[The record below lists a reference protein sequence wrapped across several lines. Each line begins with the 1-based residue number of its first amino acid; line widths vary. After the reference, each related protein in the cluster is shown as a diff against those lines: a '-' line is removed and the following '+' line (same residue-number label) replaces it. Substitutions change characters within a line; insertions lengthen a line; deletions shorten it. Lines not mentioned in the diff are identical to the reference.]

1 MSRLPLPCK
10 RVSAFSR
17 TNSVMTA
24 VTILFVSRARANRG
38 LGPCSVIHWRMP
50 GGKYLE
56 AASANICSAAGKPKM
71 SLLGREYALV
81 LAGSEKK
88 NLTKNFC
95 ISLRGDVDH
104 LEWYRIR
111 HRMQLSESRYATQ
124 ARGKKGDHTTTDGI
138 QSSTRKPF

>member
-10 RVSAFSR
+10 RASAFSR

-24 VTILFVSRARANRG
+24 VTVLFISRARANWG
-38 LGPCSVIHWRMP
+38 LEPCSVIHWRML
-50 GGKYLE
+50 GGIYLE
-56 AASANICSAAGKPKM
+56 AASANICSTGGKPKM
-71 SLLGREYALV
+71 SLLGRGYALV
-81 LAGSEKK
+81 LAKSKK

-104 LEWYRIR
+104 PERYRIR
-111 HRMQLSESRYATQ
+111 RQMQLSELRYATQ